1 MRGFE
6 SGYGRCVYGDMV
18 IATPPSSRG
27 GSQSSLTVTL
37 SVAVVFRVYC
47 KLTGGEGGPI
57 HYIMHNK
64 LCHGERDLGCGRDK
78 SYRKEN
84 LVKQSTCI

>member
-1 MRGFE
+1 M
-6 SGYGRCVYGDMV
+6 

-47 KLTGGEGGPI
+47 KFTGVEGGPI
-57 HYIMHNK
+57 QCQVEEENGVLAI
-64 LCHGERDLGCGRDK
+64 LGQ
-78 SYRKEN
+78 
-84 LVKQSTCI
+84 VKHFE

>member
-1 MRGFE
+1 M
-6 SGYGRCVYGDMV
+6 

-47 KLTGGEGGPI
+47 KLTGVEGGPI
-57 HYIMHNK
+57 II
-64 LCHGERDLGCGRDK
+64 CHGERDLGCGRDK
-78 SYRKEN
+78 SYRYI
-84 LVKQSTCI
+84 QWCIIIVNW